1 MPTESWRRNEHTGL
15 RPCSKLFSRSRWTRR
30 NQLQQSVLIRVLFRS
45 STGLGPQLTLT
56 RIVVSKLTTGCSGRR
71 RLSAPVPSLRSAP
84 LNRAV
89 SQTATMPNGHHG
101 TEEEW
106 KRLEAP
112 LRDI

>member
-56 RIVVSKLTTGCSGRR
+56 RIVVSKLTTGCSGRP

-84 LNRAV
+84 LNRWLAC
-89 SQTATMPNGHHG
+89 SPRYRS
-101 TEEEW
+101 EEHTSE
-106 KRLEAP
+106 LQSP
-112 LRDI
+112 DHLV